1 MSLNE
6 VATLANKAREG
17 GAKSVA
23 KEKEGQPNQLF
34 QKLLGGLA
42 EKSGQKKVDKKVQKV
57 VHLVGNLPPL
67 SGKLVE
73 LIQEGSFVDFAW
85 FPVLEDGP
93 SEGDWRQVQSDNGEG
108 TAVGTGLR
116 KKAWKEV
123 PDVLT
128 WSTCFSLFQTAWGRA
143 DPKMYEPLMAYRES
157 IVRLAKRHP
166 WQQVVKYDRKFRQ
179 EAAGRNDVKWG
190 EEKTSLVL
198 DMMCTSSHADK
209 QMHGSSVPLQRKADQ
224 RKRGACFRY
233 NKANSACVYGAQCRF
248 LHVCSQCGGEHPVT
262 QCHSKSGEK

>member
-73 LIQEGSFVDFAW
+73 LI
-85 FPVLEDGP
+85 L
-93 SEGDWRQVQSDNGEG
+93 
-108 TAVGTGLR
+108 L
-116 KKAWKEV
+116 
-123 PDVLT
+123 
-128 WSTCFSLFQTAWGRA
+128 
-143 DPKMYEPLMAYRES
+143 
-157 IVRLAKRHP
+157 
-166 WQQVVKYDRKFRQ
+166 
-179 EAAGRNDVKWG
+179 
-190 EEKTSLVL
+190 
-198 DMMCTSSHADK
+198 
-209 QMHGSSVPLQRKADQ
+209 
-224 RKRGACFRY
+224 
-233 NKANSACVYGAQCRF
+233 
-248 LHVCSQCGGEHPVT
+248 
-262 QCHSKSGEK
+262 